1 MTKKNDKAKKPVEVN
16 VKANDKEIH
25 VKRDESGLE
34 ASYEGKNVDVEIK
47 NTPEE
52 KKFKYDG
59 KKLDI
64 EIEKTKEG
72 TTVTVDAKNGI
83 LQTIGKF
90 ISRIVLR
97 RLK

>member
-1 MTKKNDKAKKPVEVN
+1 MSTKKPKKPIEVN

-25 VKRDESGLE
+25 VKRDESGLN
-34 ASYEGKNVDVEIK
+34 ATYDGKNVDVEIK

-52 KKFKYDG
+52 KKFKYDS

-72 TTVTVDAKNGI
+72 TTVTVDAENGI